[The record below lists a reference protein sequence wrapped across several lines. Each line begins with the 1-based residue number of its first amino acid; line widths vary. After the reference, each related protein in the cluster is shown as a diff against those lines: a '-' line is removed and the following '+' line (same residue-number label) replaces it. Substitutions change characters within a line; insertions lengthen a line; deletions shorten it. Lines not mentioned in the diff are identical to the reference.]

1 MPDIHLDM
9 DEVDLV
15 IGGDAQRRPCE
26 VVLRTEPHPHLV
38 LRVSGLDPFAGLRA
52 ACGPDTRFS
61 LHVVNAGVDCE
72 TFFAGSGDDVLEFSP
87 FTEPI
92 IVGSS
97 GNLSCVRFDLV
108 NFLSFMVL
116 YGTSASKERDRLDIT
131 AGGWC
136 IEIRSPRQSPD
147 VATFQS
153 PLYSV
158 TQSCTMRRS
167 DGATFSSDAA
177 QDVLGVLHEAFSFAA
192 GRWVAPAFVEGLAG
206 GGETVWKAWG
216 TGRLRP
222 DLSTEGTWFDL
233 HNGGTLADVVSGLF
247 DLRTS
252 AERAEAFR
260 TALYWYVRS
269 GTDAAGVD
277 GGLILLQ
284 AALERLSWQRFVIDR
299 GMFSAK
305 RFGDGFRAHERLR
318 LLVADCRVPL
328 GIPTGL
334 TELTSEATRR
344 GWDGPAAVAA
354 ARNPLVHPRGLRP
367 LPWYDLWRL
376 ARWYVEL
383 VLLNMLGFVGEY
395 SNRTLAPRWV
405 GAVER
410 VPWA

>member
-1 MPDIHLDM
+1 MPDIHLDT

-26 VVLRTEPHPHLV
+26 VVLRTDPHPHLL
-38 LRVSGLDPFAGLRA
+38 LRVSGLDPLAGLRA
-52 ACGPDTRFS
+52 AWGPDTRFS
-61 LHVVNAGVDCE
+61 IHVVNAGVDCE
-72 TFFAGSGDDVLEFSP
+72 TFFAGSADGILEFGP

-92 IVGSS
+92 IVGCS
-97 GNLSCVRFDLV
+97 GDLACVRFDMV
-108 NFLSFMVL
+108 NFPSFMVL
-116 YGTSASKERDRLDIT
+116 YGASASKERDRLDFT

-147 VATFQS
+147 VAAFQS

-167 DGATFSSDAA
+167 DGATFSPDAA
-177 QDVLGVLHEAFSFAA
+177 QEALGVLHEAFSFAA
-192 GRWVAPAFVEGLAG
+192 GRWVAPAFVEGLADG
-206 GGETVWKAWG
+206 GQIVWRVWG

-222 DLSTEGTWFDL
+222 DSSTEGTWFDL
-233 HNGGTLADVVSGLF
+233 HHGDALAGVVSGLF
-247 DLRTS
+247 DLRRS

-299 GMFSAK
+299 GTFSGK
-305 RFGDGFRAHERLR
+305 RFGGFRAHELLR
-318 LLVADCRVPL
+318 LLVEDCRIPQRV
-328 GIPTGL
+328 PTGL
-334 TELTSEATRR
+334 TELAPEATRR
-344 GWDGPAAVAA
+344 VWDGSTAVAA
-354 ARNPLVHPRGLRP
+354 ARNALVHPMGLRP

-383 VLLNMLGFVGEY
+383 VLLNMIGFVGEY
-395 SNRTLAPRWV
+395 SNRTLARRWV